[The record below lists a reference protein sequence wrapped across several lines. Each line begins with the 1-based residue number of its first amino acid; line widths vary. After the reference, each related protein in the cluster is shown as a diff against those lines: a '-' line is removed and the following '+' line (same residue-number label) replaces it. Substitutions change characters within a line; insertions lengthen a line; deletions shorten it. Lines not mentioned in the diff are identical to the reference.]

1 MDELKNKRRV
11 NMEEM
16 NGGIKMKDMNINQM
30 IEKVNNLKSYEIYD
44 GDDRLDTISYI
55 DVMRILKGTYVDEYE
70 INDDSEYIKMVSDEQ
85 KILSN

>member
-1 MDELKNKRRV
+1 MIKYERSENII
-11 NMEEM
+11 NEW
-16 NGGIKMKDMNINQM
+16 GIKMKDMNINQM
-30 IEKVNNLKSYEIYD
+30 IEKVNNLKPYEIYD